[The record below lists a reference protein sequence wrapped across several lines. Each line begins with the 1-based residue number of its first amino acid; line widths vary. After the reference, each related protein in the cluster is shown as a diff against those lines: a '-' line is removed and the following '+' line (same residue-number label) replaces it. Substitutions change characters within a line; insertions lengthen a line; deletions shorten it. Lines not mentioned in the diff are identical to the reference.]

1 VGGGCLAEKKIT
13 RKDLLKEPD
22 EFLTSTSKAILY
34 SREHPRQVLL
44 VCALLL
50 LCLATAVGIYSYISQ
65 REKQSNK
72 HFQKTAAEYEAATL
86 SNEPL
91 TTEKLEKLF
100 NEFDVVAM
108 NYATLPAGEKAL
120 LYTGHILFNKKDYK
134 GALER
139 YKGMQSTSLVK
150 KGLAP
155 LVLYH
160 IGRTLLALDDYEQA
174 VLIFDQLSK
183 DTNSPYRREAYA
195 SIARIYELM
204 NKNKEAVQAYR
215 QYLKIFP
222 EAPDA
227 AFVKSRIADLSK
239 QG

>member
-1 VGGGCLAEKKIT
+1 
-13 RKDLLKEPD
+13 
-22 EFLTSTSKAILY
+22 
-34 SREHPRQVLL
+34 
-44 VCALLL
+44 
-50 LCLATAVGIYSYISQ
+50 
-65 REKQSNK
+65 
-72 HFQKTAAEYEAATL
+72 
-86 SNEPL
+86 
-91 TTEKLEKLF
+91 
-100 NEFDVVAM
+100 M
-108 NYATLPAGEKAL
+108 
-120 LYTGHILFNKKDYK
+120 
-134 GALER
+134 
-139 YKGMQSTSLVK
+139 
-150 KGLAP
+150 
-155 LVLYH
+155 
-160 IGRTLLALDDYEQA
+160 ALDDYEQA

>member
-1 VGGGCLAEKKIT
+1 LAEKKIT
-13 RKDLLKEPD
+13 RKELLKEPD
-22 EFLTSTSKAILY
+22 EFLTLTGKSIVYFRK
-34 SREHPRQVLL
+34 HPRQVTIAGVVLA
-44 VCALLL
+44 VCVVVGA
-50 LCLATAVGIYSYISQ
+50 GIYSYNNY
-65 REKQSNK
+65 REKQS
-72 HFQKTAAEYEAATL
+72 HEVFQRAAAAYHSL
-86 SNEPL
+86 VQSDENVNP
-91 TTEKLEKLF
+91 EKLDYLF
-100 NEFDVVAM
+100 NTFEQAAKTYPSM
-108 NYATLPAGEKAL
+108 PAGEQAL
-120 LYTGHILFNKKDYK
+120 LYTGHILFKKKDYK

-139 YKGMQSTSLVK
+139 YNQMQSTSLVK
-150 KGLAP
+150 KGLGQ

-160 IGRTLLALDDYEQA
+160 IGRTRLALDDYEQA

-227 AFVKSRIADLSK
+227 AFVRARIADLSA